1 MHQQKPSS
9 RIFRPKVLPMSLFLK
24 ITAYAFTLL
33 IFAGAALAVFSQWQA
48 YRLERLYPNRG
59 ELIDIGGYRMNS
71 IHVARPEAADLPAL
85 VFVHGAS
92 GNLLDP
98 MTAFYPALAGRAEM
112 LFVDRPGHGYSER
125 GGPENASPEGQAD
138 AIAALM
144 DKRKIS
150 KAIIV
155 GHSFGGAIVAA
166 FAVRHADKVAGL
178 VFLSAATHPW
188 PGGVDWYYNLANL
201 PVLGPLFCHTMATPA
216 GLLQIDGGVR
226 HVFAPNRAPS
236 AYAEETAL
244 RLVLRPANFCNN
256 ARDVANL
263 YDAVVKIQPRY
274 QEIRAKTVIITGDS
288 DDIVYEEIHSR
299 GLKRDIAGSE
309 LIWIRHLGHKPDYIA
324 TDIAISAMEK
334 IAGAPRDLQ
343 TLARDLER
351 VIEQDRMAAHA
362 GQSAIPRQ
370 MPVKPSE
377 PI

>member
-1 MHQQKPSS
+1 
-9 RIFRPKVLPMSLFLK
+9 MSLFLK
-24 ITAYAFTLL
+24 IAAFAFTLL

-48 YRLERLYPNRG
+48 HRLERLYPNGG
-59 ELIDIGGYRMNS
+59 ELIDIGGYKMNS
-71 IHVARPEAADLPAL
+71 IHVARPEATDLPAL

-125 GGPENASPEGQAD
+125 GGAENANPEGQAD
-138 AIAALM
+138 AIAALL
-144 DKRKIS
+144 DKRKIG
-150 KAIIV
+150 KAIII

-166 FAVRHADKVAGL
+166 FAVRHPDKVAGL
-178 VFLSAATHPW
+178 LFISAATHPW
-188 PGGVDWYYNLANL
+188 PGGVEWYYNLANL
-201 PVLGPLFCHTMATPA
+201 PVLGPLFCHTLATPA
-216 GLLQIDGGVR
+216 GLLQIEDGVR
-226 HVFAPNRAPS
+226 YVFAPNSAPP

-244 RLVLRPANFCNN
+244 KLVLRPANFCNN

-263 YDAVVKIQPRY
+263 HDAVVRMQPRY

-324 TDIAISAMEK
+324 TDIAVAAIEK
-334 IAGAPRDLQ
+334 IAGASRDLQ
-343 TLARDLER
+343 KMARDLER
-351 VIEQDRMAAHA
+351 VIERDRMAADVRRPVIA
-362 GQSAIPRQ
+362 RQ
-370 MPVKPSE
+370 MPVNPSE